1 MGGFVV
7 GVRLMAGPGALPEFS
22 RRNLVGD
29 LHLVPTRVIA
39 SGYYRVKVSEHPTCD
54 AIVT

>member
-29 LHLVPTRVIA
+29 LHLVPT
-39 SGYYRVKVSEHPTCD
+39 GNSEWLLPSEG
-54 AIVT
+54 V